1 MSKLRIAYIMMT
13 MGLEYD
19 DRIRKEM
26 FAMREIADVEFK
38 IFAFH
43 ADNHVE
49 RGVLSYGVPFEL
61 VAVKGKGS
69 KRTVISQL
77 MKEYDF
83 YSQIA
88 PKVKDYDVLWV
99 ICDQP
104 FFFPLFSKKKMI
116 WDLHEIPSLLIGSK
130 LKNMVFHRMERR
142 CPVFIHANQERLDY
156 LTEIGVVKHPEKH
169 LVLRN
174 YPDQDW
180 MSHAEDTPASYT
192 AFKQWL
198 GDSEYIY
205 VQGLNT
211 KGRYP
216 VETLSAIME
225 AGTVKAVVLG
235 RVPGDLMREFSSQYP
250 NYADTIYFAGQVI
263 QKETAPFIAHCKFS
277 MVFYSTDQPNNRY
290 CEPNRMFQC
299 LAFGKPVIVGCNEP
313 LKNVVDQYG
322 NGIVLKGDGRSIEEN
337 RDAIQFM
344 ETNFLQYEQKAQQA
358 KSCFKWESQ
367 ANVFSSAF
375 STLGLL

>member
-116 WDLHEIPSLLIGSK
+116 WDLHEIPSLLIGSRV
-130 LKNMVFHRMERR
+130 KNMVFHRMERR

-180 MSHAEDTPASYT
+180 MSHAEDAPASYT

-198 GDSEYIY
+198 FMFKDSI
-205 VQGLNT
+205 
-211 KGRYP
+211 
-216 VETLSAIME
+216 
-225 AGTVKAVVLG
+225 
-235 RVPGDLMREFSSQYP
+235 
-250 NYADTIYFAGQVI
+250 
-263 QKETAPFIAHCKFS
+263 
-277 MVFYSTDQPNNRY
+277 
-290 CEPNRMFQC
+290 
-299 LAFGKPVIVGCNEP
+299 
-313 LKNVVDQYG
+313 LK
-322 NGIVLKGDGRSIEEN
+322 
-337 RDAIQFM
+337 DAILWSLCRQSWKP
-344 ETNFLQYEQKAQQA
+344 EL
-358 KSCFKWESQ
+358 
-367 ANVFSSAF
+367 
-375 STLGLL
+375 